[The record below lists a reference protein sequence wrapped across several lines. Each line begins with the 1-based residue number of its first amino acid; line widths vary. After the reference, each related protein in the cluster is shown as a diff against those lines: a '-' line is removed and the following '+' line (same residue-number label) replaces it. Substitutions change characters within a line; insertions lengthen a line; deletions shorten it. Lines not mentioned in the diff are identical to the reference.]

1 MTSSPSVANMAQ
13 KLFTETK
20 MMQQEGRLS
29 SFECLLN
36 YKHALYI
43 SKHLGRREDEAM
55 IQIHIAKTMNEMG
68 MIDGAIYHCEDAV
81 KLYKQEPVK
90 EGKLTQ
96 DAETLL
102 HALKFSGMVSEM
114 VEKMTSKEDCIV
126 LGPIQ
131 RLFG

>member
-1 MTSSPSVANMAQ
+1 MTSLSDVVNMAQ
-13 KLFTETK
+13 KLFSETK

-36 YKHALYI
+36 YRHALYI
-43 SKHLGRREDEAM
+43 SQYLGRRGDEAK
-55 IQIHIAKTMNEMG
+55 IQIYIAKTMNEMG
-68 MIDGAIYHCEDAV
+68 MIDGAIHHCEDAV
-81 KLYKQEPVK
+81 KIYKQEPVK

-102 HALKFSGMVSEM
+102 RALKFSGMVSEM

-131 RLFG
+131 RLFD